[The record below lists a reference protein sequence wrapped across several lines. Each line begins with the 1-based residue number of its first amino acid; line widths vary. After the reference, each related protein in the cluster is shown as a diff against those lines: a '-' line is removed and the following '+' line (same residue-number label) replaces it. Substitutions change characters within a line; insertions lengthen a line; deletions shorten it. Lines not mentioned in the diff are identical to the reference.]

1 MKITDILD
9 AKLNLRMEAMDLEHD
24 VKMIEEKVRRL
35 HMEMEQE
42 AEAEGGS
49 VCDQYA
55 DEIDREEKKMIGI
68 NKRIKEILK
77 ELDELEMKY

>member
-42 AEAEGGS
+42 AEAEGGPIS
-49 VCDQYA
+49 DQYA
-55 DEIDREEKKMIGI
+55 DEIDRGEKKMMVIS
-68 NKRIKEILK
+68 KRIKELFE

>member
-24 VKMIEEKVRRL
+24 VKMI
-35 HMEMEQE
+35 
-42 AEAEGGS
+42 
-49 VCDQYA
+49 
-55 DEIDREEKKMIGI
+55 GI
-68 NKRIKEILK
+68 NKRIKELFK